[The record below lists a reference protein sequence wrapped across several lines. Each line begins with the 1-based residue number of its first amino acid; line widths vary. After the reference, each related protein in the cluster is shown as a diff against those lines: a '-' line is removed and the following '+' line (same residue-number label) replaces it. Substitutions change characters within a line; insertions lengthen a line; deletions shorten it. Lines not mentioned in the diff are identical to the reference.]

1 MTRNQVI
8 LGGCGIESETY
19 VLLRYIIILA
29 EGHKIKDT

>member
-8 LGGCGIESETY
+8 FRGCGIESQTY

-29 EGHKIKDT
+29 EGHKMKDT